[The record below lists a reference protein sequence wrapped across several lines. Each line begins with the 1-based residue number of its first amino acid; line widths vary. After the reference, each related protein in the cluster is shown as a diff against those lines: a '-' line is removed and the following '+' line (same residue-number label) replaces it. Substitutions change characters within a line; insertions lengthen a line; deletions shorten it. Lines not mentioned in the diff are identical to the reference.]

1 MTIALI
7 DFDNWISIKLCF
19 IEWQVSADKNH
30 YVAMVTCHLG
40 GHLGSTTIVI
50 IITLCIYCLLVF
62 QYPTPL
68 FLPLFMINFHCYFAW
83 IPTWQGLDGFQRY
96 LILCSLDESSL
107 STGRVKGSSRYSR
120 QDLWYFWQ
128 SHLNGESIYKEFGG
142 VLLVMFRLTFLL
154 QISFSDMLMPIIF
167 RQNCQASLKMAAV
180 SIYGYHM
187 TCMERGALWPFAPL
201 TQID

>member
-1 MTIALI
+1 MAGVCRQEPLCCHGYMPS
-7 DFDNWISIKLCF
+7 WIYHNCYYYNIM
-19 IEWQVSADKNH
+19 
-30 YVAMVTCHLG
+30 Y
-40 GHLGSTTIVI
+40 
-50 IITLCIYCLLVF
+50 LLSLSF
-62 QYPTPL
+62 PIPHSP

-167 RQNCQASLKMAAV
+167 RQNCQATFGRCEHLWV
-180 SIYGYHM
+180 SYDLHGKGCSMIFWSPHPNWLILPHTGLNQGC
-187 TCMERGALWPFAPL
+187 TF
-201 TQID
+201 